1 MNLSSALE
9 FSSRPPVSVYG
20 TGRNARFSWRQRRWI
35 ITAAVALVYYRLR
48 FNVLFRQHAPTKLPR
63 HFCRIA
69 GSGILTACPST
80 APSGFV
86 LGPD

>member
-9 FSSRPPVSVYG
+9 YSSRPPVSVYG
-20 TGRNARFSWRQRRWI
+20 TGRNARFSWRRLRWI
-35 ITAAVALVYYRLR
+35 ITAAVALVYYPRR
-48 FNVLFRQHAPTKLPR
+48 FNVLFRQHAPTMAPR
-63 HFCRIA
+63 HFRRIA
-69 GSGILTACPST
+69 GSGMLTACPST

>member
-20 TGRNARFSWRQRRWI
+20 TGRNARFSWRQRHWI
-35 ITAAVALVYYRLR
+35 IDAAVALSYYRLR